1 MKKTECNLPLPLFG
15 KINTFPN
22 NRQKN
27 MCQMVSLVILTR
39 HNVTSLVLPS
49 NGDKFA
55 KDKGE
60 NKVNT
65 YIMAAAYTT
74 A

>member
-1 MKKTECNLPLPLFG
+1 
-15 KINTFPN
+15 
-22 NRQKN
+22 
-27 MCQMVSLVILTR
+27 MVYLVILSR
-39 HNVTSLVLPS
+39 HNVTSLVLSS

-60 NKVNT
+60 NKVNYLCVTKT

-74 A
+74 AECINQDYISEDFNKFPLKERNP